1 MKKLFVLLFLVLFS
15 SLGYA
20 NTEEDIKWVKYFIKD
35 ALTIEKNQNFEL
47 DENPEYMPPFVE
59 KEWRLRIED
68 NRYAKRLY
76 KVKSFDEV
84 YKQERQYYFCE
95 GFSSGLPES
104 LPKKNTF
111 EEQMIVYYYQDM
123 LAIKVCDVY
132 YLFKKTKNGFIES
145 IISYLIS

>member
-1 MKKLFVLLFLVLFS
+1 MKKIFVLLFLVLFS

-47 DENPEYMPPFVE
+47 NENPEYMPPFVE

-104 LPKKNTF
+104 LPKK
-111 EEQMIVYYYQDM
+111 IH
-123 LAIKVCDVY
+123 L
-132 YLFKKTKNGFIES
+132 KNK
-145 IISYLIS
+145 